1 MRNVT
6 LLRLDVFLFVVFG
19 WLFLCHST
27 CAKILGHPA
36 KPSINFRAGGLQDGI
51 LTIEGHNPLR
61 LSAKIAF

>member
-1 MRNVT
+1 
-6 LLRLDVFLFVVFG
+6 LFVVFG